1 MSNLKRFVDAQEGE
15 WGYETALEEMKAGRK
30 RTHWMWYIFPQI
42 KGLGRSYKAEY
53 YGIKSLYEARQYM
66 EYGKLGRRLREITH
80 AVVLHDTTPIEEIMG
95 GRGDARKFRSSMTLF
110 DIVCPGECFERA
122 LEVFFDGERDMRTLA
137 VVEKER
143 AYLYGDSAF
152 VQAGISGY
160 YERGYFEGGVVE
172 SDEIPA
178 EIKLPTVL
186 GFILNGQSMADMV
199 HHYLYH
205 KDFSHYRL
213 SGVESRLEWYRNRLL
228 NELVDGVNQSGQKV
242 LQRVAQKLERTDL
255 ELGSESDIESE
266 VEHAANAF
274 DFVVLECAN
283 DEYLKERMMQIA
295 SSINRSEDVE
305 DCL

>member
-1 MSNLKRFVDAQEGE
+1 MV
-15 WGYETALEEMKAGRK
+15 
-30 RTHWMWYIFPQI
+30 
-42 KGLGRSYKAEY
+42 
-53 YGIKSLYEARQYM
+53 
-66 EYGKLGRRLREITH
+66 
-80 AVVLHDTTPIEEIMG
+80 
-95 GRGDARKFRSSMTLF
+95 
-110 DIVCPGECFERA
+110 
-122 LEVFFDGERDMRTLA
+122 
-137 VVEKER
+137 
-143 AYLYGDSAF
+143 
-152 VQAGISGY
+152 
-160 YERGYFEGGVVE
+160 
-172 SDEIPA
+172 
-178 EIKLPTVL
+178 LPTVL
-186 GFILNGQSMADMV
+186 GFVLNGQSMADMV

-274 DFVVLECAN
+274 DFVVLECAK

>member
-1 MSNLKRFVDAQEGE
+1 MSNLKRFVDAHEGE

-30 RTHWMWYIFPQI
+30 RSHWMWYIFPQI
-42 KGLGRSYKAEY
+42 KGLGRSYDAEY
-53 YGIKSLYEARQYM
+53 YGIKSLYEARQFM

-110 DIVCPGECFERA
+110 DIVCPGDCFERA
-122 LEVFFDGERDMRTLA
+122 LEVFFDGERDRKTLA
-137 VVEKER
+137 LVKKEQ
-143 AYLYGDSAF
+143 AYLYGESAF

-172 SDEIPA
+172 SDEIPT

-186 GFILNGQSMADMV
+186 GFVLRGQSMTDMV

-213 SGVESRLEWYRNRLL
+213 SGVESRLEWYRDRLL
-228 NELVDGVNQSGQKV
+228 NDLAVGASQNSLSVLQKV
-242 LQRVAQKLERTDL
+242 GQKLERTGLVFGAESDL
-255 ELGSESDIESE
+255 ESD
-266 VEHAANAF
+266 VEEAANAF
-274 DFVVLECAN
+274 DFVVLECAK
-283 DEYLKERMMQIA
+283 DEQLKAKMERLA
-295 SSINRSEDVE
+295 STVTRKEE
-305 DCL
+305 C

>member
-1 MSNLKRFVDAQEGE
+1 MNNLKRFVDAQEGE

-30 RTHWMWYIFPQI
+30 RSHWMWYIFPQI
-42 KGLGRSYKAEY
+42 KGLGRSYDAEY
-53 YGIKSLYEARQYM
+53 YGIKSLYEARQFM

-110 DIVCPGECFERA
+110 DIVCPGDCFERA
-122 LEVFFDGERDMRTLA
+122 LEVFFDGERDRKTLA
-137 VVEKER
+137 LVKKEQ
-143 AYLYGDSAF
+143 AYLYGESAF

-172 SDEIPA
+172 SDEIPT

-186 GFILNGQSMADMV
+186 GFVLRGQSMTDMV

-205 KDFSHYRL
+205 NDFSHYRL

-274 DFVVLECAN
+274 DFVVLECAK